1 MAILNKF
8 YVLIKREY
16 WENKVA
22 FLKAPLALAFI
33 ILFIAFCSFSLF
45 LYNGN
50 TIIQGMSQSSSS
62 DLSHLP
68 QDFVQNVL
76 YVIASPLM
84 LIMWLV
90 LFNYFL
96 GSLSNDRKDR
106 SLLFWLSM
114 PITHTESIIAKIIAG
129 IFIAPVFTWVCI
141 IITEFICLVLLSI
154 VALILGVGPISHLWP
169 IFSLILIW
177 LKMLFAF
184 YIQGIWLFPLFAW
197 CMLASA
203 YAKRSPFL
211 TAILPIIIIM
221 IVEGLFFHSAYLSN
235 AITSR
240 FTGAII
246 TWGSLFESGSY
257 QEQLISFQSESFKT
271 MLLNADLIWGLV
283 AGIIFVSV
291 AGLLRYRCFRFDR
304 L

>member
-1 MAILNKF
+1 MAILNKL
-8 YVLIKREY
+8 YTLIKREY

-22 FLKAPLALAFI
+22 FLKAPLVLAFI

-45 LYNGN
+45 LYNGDEVIN
-50 TIIQGMSQSSSS
+50 GMNQGNVS
-62 DLSHLP
+62 DLSTLS
-68 QDFVQNVL
+68 DGFVQNVF

-90 LFNYFL
+90 VFNFFL
-96 GSLSNDRKDR
+96 GSLYNDRKDR

-129 IFIAPVFTWVCI
+129 IFIAPIFTWVCI
-141 IITEFICLVLLSI
+141 IITEFICLVLLTI
-154 VALILGVGPISHLWP
+154 VALILGIGPISHLWP
-169 IFSLILIW
+169 VGSIVLVW
-177 LKMLFAF
+177 VKMLFAF

-203 YAKRSPFL
+203 FAKRSPFL
-211 TAILPIIIIM
+211 TAILPVILIM
-221 IVEGLFFHSAYLSN
+221 IIESLFFHTAYLSN
-235 AITSR
+235 AISMC
-240 FTGAII
+240 FTDAVMV
-246 TWGSLFESGSY
+246 WGSLFESINY
-257 QEQLISFQSESFKT
+257 HDQIVNIQSGSFKEVLMNT
-271 MLLNADLIWGLV
+271 HLLWGLIV
-283 AGIIFVSV
+283 GVIFISI